1 VAEWL
6 GNGLQNRSD
15 VSSILTLD
23 SMYVIYYVLSLSE
36 IPSLQ
41 FNKRA
46 FKWAV
51 ERQFAKCE
59 CCGQHLPGAFLTPT
73 KTTTKWKKVTGKAI
87 LCLEEVRKS
96 ELRAYLTKLA
106 RRLPKKYGNKGT
118 LIVLFQPED
127 VKDHSRYSLDKSEE
141 WNAGVAY
148 VTDNYAAEV
157 RELYDCP
164 AGAPKRITRM
174 V

>member
-1 VAEWL
+1 VAERI

-15 VSSILTLD
+15 VGSNPTLD
-23 SMYVIYYVLSLSE
+23 SMYVIYQALSMGE

-41 FNKRA
+41 FDKRA

-51 ERQFAKCE
+51 ERQYVKCE
-59 CCGQHLPGAFLTPT
+59 CCGQYLPGAFLTPT
-73 KTTTKWKKVTGKAI
+73 KTTTKWKKATGRTT
-87 LCLEEVRKS
+87 LCMEEVRKS
-96 ELRAYLTKLA
+96 ELRSYLTKLA